1 MTSVEE
7 LERKLSTPSLELVK
21 AIPNIK
27 GDIIILGVGGKMGPS
42 LAKLAV
48 RAVKEAGID
57 KRIIGVSRFS
67 DTGVRED
74 LESFGVETIAADILD
89 DEQLNALPEVENV
102 IFMAGKK
109 FGTTGNEHF
118 TWAMNTYLPGRVS
131 EKFRNS
137 RIVVFSSGNVY
148 PFVSYGSGGA
158 TEDMKPDP
166 RGEYAQSCLGRERIF
181 EYYSH
186 KFNTKMLIYR
196 LNYAIDLRYG
206 TLLEIGNSVKEEKPI
221 DLTNGHMNVIW
232 QGDANEVAIR
242 SLLICESPPKLLNVT
257 GPETLSVRW
266 VAAEF
271 GKIFDKVPEFVNTEA
286 STSLLN
292 NASQYHSIFGYPKVS
307 IMEMIKWTAS
317 WINGGGET
325 IDKPTHFQER
335 SGNY

>member
-7 LERKLSTPSLELVK
+7 LEAKLSTPSLELVK
-21 AIPNIK
+21 DIADIK

-48 RAVKEAGID
+48 RAVREAGLS

-67 DTGVRED
+67 DAEVRAD
-74 LESFGVETIAADILD
+74 LESFGVETIAADILNN
-89 DEQLNALPEVENV
+89 EELNSLPEVENV

-118 TWAMNTYLPGRVS
+118 TWAMNTYLPGAVA
-131 EKFRNS
+131 EKYRNS

-148 PFVSYGSGGA
+148 PFVPYGSGGA
-158 TEDMKPDP
+158 TEDMKPSP
-166 RGEYAQSCLGRERIF
+166 VGEYAQSCLGRERIF
-181 EYYSH
+181 EYCAH
-186 KFNTKMLIYR
+186 KYNTKMLIYR

-206 TLLEIGNSVKEEKPI
+206 TLLEIGKLVKEGKAI

-232 QGDANEVAIR
+232 QGDANEVALR

-266 VAAEF
+266 VAGEF
-271 GKIFDKVPEFVNTEA
+271 GKIFGKVPEFVNSEA
-286 STSLLN
+286 PTSLLN

-307 IMEMIKWTAS
+307 IREMITWTAL

-325 IDKPTHFQER
+325 INKPTHFQER